1 MEKCVKVYGKMF
13 AAIRELT
20 CCQIHIYI
28 YIIYIYICMKYTH
41 IFPRYMLEL
50 SILSESLLDV

>member
-28 YIIYIYICMKYTH
+28 IYIYI
-41 IFPRYMLEL
+41 YMYEIHTYIPTIYVRTIY
-50 SILSESLLDV
+50 SK